1 VNEVLKMYYK
11 RYPASI
17 EAEESDNNLP
27 EVTEIKKDMYKF
39 KEMLENVKD
48 TNVIMNEIER

>member
-1 VNEVLKMYYK
+1 MYYK

-17 EAEESDNNLP
+17 EAEESDDNLP